1 MSFLSISSDGRV
13 TVWTLSK
20 NELQHTDIMLLKLT
34 ALASSEEEEE
44 EETSVVGLAGTH
56 LSLSLSLRR
65 RR

>member
-56 LSLSLSLRR
+56 L
-65 RR
+65 